1 MPIFIALRLL
11 FDRKFLTT
19 VAVLGFT
26 LGVFP
31 LITISGILRGFQSK
45 FIDTILRNSPHVV
58 LSSEERRTHSRPI
71 DALAASDPNAVHQ
84 VDHEVPD
91 TRVVRLDRPSEMV
104 HALSQKPGV
113 DSAAPSVLG
122 NALVVFSGRE
132 HPVELRGIDPVA
144 QNRVT
149 PFEPILTEGSF
160 RTFVA
165 AHDSALVGAGLA
177 RDLGIH
183 TGDTMSCV
191 SSRGERMVLKV
202 AGIFETAVNIID
214 KTRIYVH
221 MRTGQSILGR
231 GDVIDR
237 IEVRLHEP
245 DDADEQSLRIE
256 HAFGYKSESWRQINA
271 NFLGLFAQQN
281 QIIGFVI
288 AALLAVGGFGILSI
302 QIMMV
307 LQKRREIAILRSV
320 GFTKRDVMVIVL
332 AQGALISLAGALIGS
347 LLGHMALETLAHTK
361 VVAGETF
368 LHTDTWI
375 IWESWIQ
382 YALAIAFAST
392 VGLLSSAL
400 PAWQAARIEPVDV
413 LRGQM

>member
-1 MPIFIALRLL
+1 MPLFIALRLL

-58 LSSEERRTHSRPI
+58 LTSEEKRETVRPI
-71 DALAASDPNAVHQ
+71 DALRSPKENRVHQ

-104 HALSQKPGV
+104 HALTQKPGV
-113 DSAAPSVLG
+113 TGAAQSVLG
-122 NALVVFSGRE
+122 NALIVFSGRE
-132 HPVELRGIDPVA
+132 HPIDLRGIDPLA
-144 QNRVT
+144 QDRVT

-165 AHDSALVGAGLA
+165 AHDSALIGAGIA
-177 RDLGIH
+177 RDLGLH
-183 TGDTMSCV
+183 TGDTLSCV

-202 AGIFETAVNIID
+202 AGVFETAVNIID
-214 KTRIYVH
+214 KSRVYVH
-221 MRTGQSILGR
+221 LRTGQSILGR
-231 GDVIDR
+231 GDAIDR
-237 IEVRLHEP
+237 IEVRLDAP
-245 DDADEQSLRIE
+245 DSADEQSARIE
-256 HAFGYKSESWRQINA
+256 QAFGYKSESWRTINA

-320 GFTKRDVMVIVL
+320 GFTKRDVMFIVL
-332 AQGALISLAGALIGS
+332 AQGALISLAGALVGS
-347 LLGHMALETLAHTK
+347 LLGHLALETLAHTK

-368 LHTDTWI
+368 LHTETWI
-375 IWESWIQ
+375 IWESWVQ
-382 YALAIAFAST
+382 YALAIAFASS

-413 LRGQM
+413 LRGQI